1 MGRHDP
7 QKDLFNYH
15 VDLDKRVRSNHRLR
29 RIAQKVDFAFVREE
43 VKQLYGRNGNES
55 IDPEIILK
63 MIFLLFYDN
72 VASERELMETIVE
85 RMDYL
90 WFLGYGLD
98 DAIPDHSVLS
108 KARKRWGAEVFAS
121 FFIRVVQQCVEAGL
135 VDGQKIHVD
144 SSLIDANASKDS
156 VLKGSPELIA
166 ALKQAYQAQE
176 MKLEDS
182 STSPYYQ
189 AVNDTLMS
197 KTDPDAAM
205 VRRSGDTAR
214 PRYHHHRVVDDAEGV
229 ITAVE
234 TTPGSIAENKKLMD
248 VVQQHEQNTQKAVQ
262 TVVADHKYGSAENY
276 VAGQQAGWTT
286 HMGDVLG
293 KQNHADK
300 QTGIF
305 PESAFTYRPED
316 NTYLCPA
323 GQVMKPRR
331 LHWFKRTWE
340 YQLPKQVCAACVRRS
355 QCTRAKVNGRTIQ
368 RHEHQELLD
377 RARQQAHSPQA
388 RKDRQRRQVIIEHSF
403 ADAANN
409 HGFKRS
415 RWRRLWRQQIQD
427 YLIAAIQNIRIL
439 LRRAGKDASAGAAA
453 LKIIPLEA
461 NSMVFS
467 LLTTPSRVITGH
479 IRSIASLTTS
489 SSCQSM
495 MGNFLP
501 TLKNLHFGQH
511 ALFFMQFWVD
521 GAERLGQCSC
531 HGTTASH

>member
-1 MGRHDP
+1 MMGRHEP
-7 QKDLFNYH
+7 QKDLFSYN
-15 VDLDKRVRSNHRLR
+15 VDLDRRVRRNHRLR
-29 RIAQKVDFAFVREE
+29 QIAGKVDFSFVREE
-43 VKQLYGRNGNES
+43 VKELYGRNGNES

-72 VASERELMETIVE
+72 VASERELMETIGE
-85 RMDYL
+85 RMDYM
-90 WFLGYGLD
+90 WFLGYGLND
-98 DAIPDHSVLS
+98 RIPNHSVLS
-108 KARKRWGAEVFAS
+108 KARKRWGPEVFGS
-121 FFIRVVQQCVEAGL
+121 FFVRVVQQCVEAGL

-144 SSLIDANASKDS
+144 SSLIDANASRNS

-166 ALKQAYQAQE
+166 ALKQAYHAQE
-176 MKLEDS
+176 MKLEDA

-189 AVNDTLMS
+189 AVNDSLMS

-205 VRRSGDTAR
+205 VRRSGDSAR
-214 PRYHHHRVVDDAEGV
+214 PRYHHHRVVDDAQGV

-234 TTPGSIAENKKLMD
+234 TTTGSIAENKKLMD
-248 VVQQHEQNTQKAVQ
+248 VVQQHERNTQKPVQ
-262 TVVADHKYGSAENY
+262 TVVADHKYGTAENY

-293 KQNHADK
+293 KQNHGDK

-323 GQVMKPRR
+323 GKVMKPRR

-340 YQLPKQVCAACVRRS
+340 YQLPKQVCGACALRS

-377 RARQQAHSPQA
+377 RARQQAHGPEA
-388 RKDRQRRQVIIEHSF
+388 REDRKRRQVVIEQSF

-439 LRRAGKDASAGAAA
+439 LSRAGKDASAGAAA
-453 LKIIPLEA
+453 LKIIVLEA
-461 NSMVFS
+461 VSMVIFV
-467 LLTTPSRVITGH
+467 LNTFTRAISR
-479 IRSIASLTTS
+479 RSSRTIA
-489 SSCQSM
+489 Q
-495 MGNFLP
+495 
-501 TLKNLHFGQH
+501 
-511 ALFFMQFWVD
+511 
-521 GAERLGQCSC
+521 
-531 HGTTASH
+531 TAQ